1 MFDHNETAPLANVID
16 FLAGAQGDSV
26 RSAWEARFPNVSLNL
41 TVDLS
46 KYHDG
51 RIDRAYYEGTH
62 VADIAVIQTLQDFP
76 RWKAENRLSYYKPNN
91 FDDLLANEKDLD
103 GAYLPIQ
110 ISTMP
115 RPPHKVC
122 QADSH
127 SPQTHSVPFSMTIP
141 SSPPPLFLAPSPPSP
156 PLNGRAD

>member
-1 MFDHNETAPLANVID
+1 MV
-16 FLAGAQGDSV
+16 
-26 RSAWEARFPNVSLNL
+26 LNL

-62 VADIAVIQTLQDFP
+62 VADVAVLQTLQDFP
-76 RWKAENRLSYYKPNN
+76 RWKSENKLLYYKPMN

-110 ISTMP
+110 LSTMLSP
-115 RPPHKVC
+115 SYSISS
-122 QADSH
+122 ADSYL
-127 SPQTHSVPFSMTIP
+127 PQTPSGLSSMTVP
-141 SSPPPLFLAPSPPSP
+141 SSPPHPFRPPLPPSFH
-156 PLNGRAD
+156 LNGAAS